1 MKAIVITAPGGPE
14 VLAVRDLPDPVPA
27 DGEILIRVRAFGLNH
42 ADAYMRSGAWGKVAQ
57 VPGIECAGTVAADPA
72 GRLAVGTPVVAIL
85 GGMGRTRN
93 GSYAELVTVPAPNVV
108 PVRTSLDWTSLVA
121 IPEVYA
127 TAWSALFGNLDL
139 RPGQTVLVRGATSA
153 LGQAAVNVAA
163 GAGVTVLAS
172 TRRADRAGLLRG
184 IGAATVLTD
193 GGRLADEVADRG
205 LAVDGVL
212 DVVGN
217 TVLRDSLR
225 VVRPRGRVCQV
236 GFLGGLA
243 PVDGFDP
250 LADLPS
256 GVQLSFYGS
265 AFVLGTADF
274 PLAAVPLQEMIAT
287 AEAGAYQAKPSR
299 VFGFGELPEA
309 HRVMEAGTAGGKMVA
324 TVD

>member
-1 MKAIVITAPGGPE
+1 
-14 VLAVRDLPDPVPA
+14 
-27 DGEILIRVRAFGLNH
+27 
-42 ADAYMRSGAWGKVAQ
+42 
-57 VPGIECAGTVAADPA
+57 VAADPG

-153 LGQAAVNVAA
+153 LGQAAVNIAA
-163 GAGVTVLAS
+163 GAGLTVLAS
-172 TRRADRAGLLRG
+172 SRRADRAGLLEKL
-184 IGAATVLTD
+184 GAATVLTD

-217 TVLRDSLR
+217 AVLRDSLR

-243 PVDGFDP
+243 AVDGFDP
-250 LADLPS
+250 IADLPS
-256 GVQLSFYGS
+256 GVQLSFFGS

-274 PLAAVPLQEMIAT
+274 PLSAVPLQDMVAR
-287 AEAGAYQAKPSR
+287 AEAGRYQAGPSR

-309 HRVMEAGTAGGKMVA
+309 HRIMEAGTAGGKMVA
-324 TVD
+324 AVD

>member
-1 MKAIVITAPGGPE
+1 MNDRSRKEPAVRAIVITAPGGPE

-184 IGAATVLTD
+184 SAP
-193 GGRLADEVADRG
+193 
-205 LAVDGVL
+205 
-212 DVVGN
+212 
-217 TVLRDSLR
+217 
-225 VVRPRGRVCQV
+225 RPC
-236 GFLGGLA
+236 
-243 PVDGFDP
+243 
-250 LADLPS
+250 
-256 GVQLSFYGS
+256 
-265 AFVLGTADF
+265 
-274 PLAAVPLQEMIAT
+274 
-287 AEAGAYQAKPSR
+287 
-299 VFGFGELPEA
+299 
-309 HRVMEAGTAGGKMVA
+309 
-324 TVD
+324 

>member
-1 MKAIVITAPGGPE
+1 MRAIVITAPGGPE

-265 AFVLGTADF
+265 AFVLGTRRACS
-274 PLAAVPLQEMIAT
+274 T
-287 AEAGAYQAKPSR
+287 KSR
-299 VFGFGELPEA
+299 SP
-309 HRVMEAGTAGGKMVA
+309 TSSQP
-324 TVD
+324 